1 MPALNQSAT
10 KHLALLGHRMTRIFP
25 ILLLIGLALG
35 QDSLK
40 KESDFDKLVSKS
52 GTIYLGE
59 YSRIEGSVAYF
70 KPTKASAFQGVP
82 INQIQSLKLKDGKV
96 IIENGNVKSLMRI
109 IKYEK
114 LSTKEKAIYDAKSD
128 AGRWILY
135 PPVALGTFGAMMLG
149 SSEEPWEDLAAI
161 FAISAASLAGP
172 YYLFSRLD
180 RKPSQNLKLKDE
192 ELYEKIYFKEFRKR
206 KLINIIASSIV
217 TCTLGPILYFSS
229 VSSGLGN
236 YDVCFDPRCD

>member
-1 MPALNQSAT
+1 MT
-10 KHLALLGHRMTRIFP
+10 KHLT
-25 ILLLIGLALG
+25 LLLFIGLAWG
-35 QDSLK
+35 QNTTEI
-40 KESDFDKLVSKS
+40 ESNFDRMVSKG

-59 YSRIEGSVAYF
+59 FSRIEKNTIYF
-70 KPTKASAFQGVP
+70 KPTKALAFQGVP
-82 INQIQSLKLKDGKV
+82 INQVQSLKLKDGKV
-96 IIENGNVKSLMRI
+96 IIKNGNVLSL
-109 IKYEK
+109 IKVKNYEK
-114 LSTKEKAIYDAKSD
+114 LSLEEKAIYDAKSD
-128 AGRWILY
+128 AGIWILY

-180 RKPSQNLKLKDE
+180 RKPFQNLKLKDE

>member
-1 MPALNQSAT
+1 MT
-10 KHLALLGHRMTRIFP
+10 KCFTLLIC
-25 ILLLIGLALG
+25 IGLAWG

-70 KPTKASAFQGVP
+70 KPTKTSVFQGVP

-96 IIENGNVKSLMRI
+96 IIKNGNVISLMKA

-114 LSTKEKAIYDAKSD
+114 LSTEEKAIYDAKSD
-128 AGRWILY
+128 ASRWILY
-135 PPVALGTFGAMMLG
+135 PPVALGTFGAIMLG
-149 SSEEPWEDLAAI
+149 SSEEPWEFLPAI

-172 YYLFSRLD
+172 YYLFKRLD
-180 RKPSQNLKLKDE
+180 RKPTRILKLKDE

-229 VSSGLGN
+229 VSSGLSRGGGGPIFTPP
-236 YDVCFDPRCD
+236 DA

>member
-1 MPALNQSAT
+1 MS
-10 KHLALLGHRMTRIFP
+10 KHLT
-25 ILLLIGLALG
+25 LLLFIGLAWG
-35 QDSLK
+35 QDNLK
-40 KESDFDKLVSKS
+40 KESDFDKLVSKV
-52 GTIYLGE
+52 GTIFLGE

-96 IIENGNVKSLMRI
+96 IIENGNVKSLMKI
-109 IKYEK
+109 TKYEK
-114 LSTKEKAIYDAKSD
+114 SSTKEKAIYDAKSD
-128 AGRWILY
+128 ASRWILY

-172 YYLFSRLD
+172 YYLFKRLD
-180 RKPSQNLKLKDE
+180 RKPTQNLKMKDE

>member
-1 MPALNQSAT
+1 MT
-10 KHLALLGHRMTRIFP
+10 KHLT
-25 ILLLIGLALG
+25 LLLFIGLAWG
-35 QDSLK
+35 QNNLK
-40 KESDFDKLVSKS
+40 KESDFDRLVSKG
-52 GTIYLGE
+52 GTVFLGE
-59 YSRIEGSVAYF
+59 FSRIEKSVVYF

-82 INQIQSLKLKDGKV
+82 INQVQSLKLKDGKV
-96 IIENGNVKSLMRI
+96 IIKNGNVLSI
-109 IKYEK
+109 IEVIKYEK
-114 LSTKEKAIYDAKSD
+114 LSTEEKAIYDAKSD

-135 PPVALGTFGAMMLG
+135 PPVALTFGAMMLG
-149 SSEEPWEDLAAI
+149 SHQEPWNDLAAI

-180 RKPSQNLKLKDE
+180 RKPTQNLKLKDE
-192 ELYEKIYFKEFRKR
+192 ELYEKIYLKEFRKR
-206 KLINIIASSIV
+206 KLMNIIASSIV

>member
-1 MPALNQSAT
+1 MT
-10 KHLALLGHRMTRIFP
+10 KHLK
-25 ILLLIGLALG
+25 LLLFIGLAWG
-35 QDSLK
+35 QDNFK
-40 KESDFDKLVSKS
+40 IESDFDKLVSKG
-52 GTIYLGE
+52 GTIFLGE

-70 KPTKASAFQGVP
+70 KPTKALAFQGVP

-96 IIENGNVKSLMRI
+96 IIENGNVKSLMKI

-128 AGRWILY
+128 ASRWILY
-135 PPVALGTFGAMMLG
+135 PPVALGTFGAIMLG
-149 SSEEPWEDLAAI
+149 SSEEPWEFLPAI

-172 YYLFSRLD
+172 YYLFKRLD
-180 RKPSQNLKLKDE
+180 REPTQNLKLKDE

-206 KLINIIASSIV
+206 KLINIIASSII

-229 VSSGLGN
+229 VSSGLGGGGGGPIFTPP
-236 YDVCFDPRCD
+236 DA

>member
-1 MPALNQSAT
+1 MA
-10 KHLALLGHRMTRIFP
+10 KHLALLLF
-25 ILLLIGLALG
+25 IGLAWG
-35 QDSLK
+35 QNTTEI
-40 KESDFDKLVSKS
+40 ESNFDRMVSKG

-59 YSRIEGSVAYF
+59 FSRIEKNTIYF

-82 INQIQSLKLKDGKV
+82 INQVQSLKLKDGKV
-96 IIENGNVKSLMRI
+96 IIKNGNVLSL
-109 IKYEK
+109 IKDINYEK
-114 LSTKEKAIYDAKSD
+114 LSLEEKAIYDAKSD

-149 SSEEPWEDLAAI
+149 SHQEPWNDLAAI

-180 RKPSQNLKLKDE
+180 RKPTQNLKLKDE
-192 ELYEKIYFKEFRKR
+192 ELYEKIYLKEFRKR

-229 VSSGLGN
+229 VSSGLGRGGGGPIFTPP
-236 YDVCFDPRCD
+236 DA

>member
-1 MPALNQSAT
+1 MTKIQQVVT
-10 KHLALLGHRMTRIFP
+10 KHLALLLF
-25 ILLLIGLALG
+25 IGLAWG
-35 QDSLK
+35 QSNLK
-40 KESDFDKLVSKS
+40 KESDFDRLVSKG

-59 YSRIEGSVAYF
+59 FSRIEKNTIYF

-82 INQIQSLKLKDGKV
+82 INQVQSLKLKDGKV
-96 IIENGNVKSLMRI
+96 IIKNGNVLSIMKV

-114 LSTKEKAIYDAKSD
+114 LSTEEKAIYDAKSD

-135 PPVALGTFGAMMLG
+135 PPVALTFGAMMLG
-149 SSEEPWEDLAAI
+149 SHQEPWNDLAAI

-180 RKPSQNLKLKDE
+180 RKPTQNLKLKDE
-192 ELYEKIYFKEFRKR
+192 ELYEKIYLKEFRKR
-206 KLINIIASSIV
+206 KLMNIIASSIV

>member
-1 MPALNQSAT
+1 MT
-10 KHLALLGHRMTRIFP
+10 KHLTLIGHRIFP
-25 ILLLIGLALG
+25 ILLFIGLAWG
-35 QDSLK
+35 QDNLK
-40 KESDFDKLVSKS
+40 RESDFDRLVSKG

-59 YSRIEGSVAYF
+59 FSRIEKNTIYF

-82 INQIQSLKLKDGKV
+82 INQVQSLKLKDGKV
-96 IIENGNVKSLMRI
+96 IIKNGNVLSL
-109 IKYEK
+109 IKVINYEK
-114 LSTKEKAIYDAKSD
+114 LSLEEKAIYDAKSD

-180 RKPSQNLKLKDE
+180 RKPTQNLKLKDE

>member
-1 MPALNQSAT
+1 MVNVT
-10 KHLALLGHRMTRIFP
+10 KRLT
-25 ILLLIGLALG
+25 LLLFIGLAWG
-35 QDSLK
+35 QNTTEI
-40 KESDFDKLVSKS
+40 ESNFDRMVSKG

-59 YSRIEGSVAYF
+59 FSRIEKNTIYF

-82 INQIQSLKLKDGKV
+82 INQVQSLKLKDGKV
-96 IIENGNVKSLMRI
+96 IIKNGNVLSL
-109 IKYEK
+109 IKVINYEK
-114 LSTKEKAIYDAKSD
+114 LSLEEKAIYDAKSD

-135 PPVALGTFGAMMLG
+135 PPVTLGTFGAMMLG

-206 KLINIIASSIV
+206 KLMNIIASSIV
-217 TCTLGPILYFSS
+217 TCALGPILYFSS

>member
-1 MPALNQSAT
+1 MT
-10 KHLALLGHRMTRIFP
+10 KHLT
-25 ILLLIGLALG
+25 LLLFIGLAWG
-35 QDSLK
+35 QNTTEI
-40 KESDFDKLVSKS
+40 ESNFDRIVSKG

-59 YSRIEGSVAYF
+59 FSRIEKNTIYF
-70 KPTKASAFQGVP
+70 KPTKALAFQGVP
-82 INQIQSLKLKDGKV
+82 INQVQSLKLKDGKV
-96 IIENGNVKSLMRI
+96 IIKNGNVLSL
-109 IKYEK
+109 IKVKNYEK
-114 LSTKEKAIYDAKSD
+114 LSLEEKAIYDAKSD

-149 SSEEPWEDLAAI
+149 SNEEPWEDLAAI

-180 RKPSQNLKLKDE
+180 RKPTQNLKLKDE
-192 ELYEKIYFKEFRKR
+192 ELYEKIYLKEFRKR